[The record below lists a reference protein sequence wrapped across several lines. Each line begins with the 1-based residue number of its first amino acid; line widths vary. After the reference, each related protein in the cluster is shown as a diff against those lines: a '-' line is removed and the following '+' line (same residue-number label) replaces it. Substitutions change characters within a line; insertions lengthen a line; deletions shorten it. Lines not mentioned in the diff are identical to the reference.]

1 MSNPG
6 TQQSA
11 QTSGGNNSFEDRNL
25 FKLLVF
31 LLLLSGMIL
40 VSVVV
45 VYGNIKSLRKT
56 KKIKEED
63 NVKDQGGFE
72 KNIDQIPGENKSKP
86 RELNKPEQDTDEYK
100 KDRQGDNDTNEI
112 EREGQ
117 EEYVTKE
124 KQDEGTE
131 YEEQEGKFNE
141 EEQIKKMEKEGIKSQ
156 VAILHQVVKLK
167 NNKTQKDK
175 NGKNMQVSVEKRSD
189 LLLEHGK
196 EGEIYNGAENA
207 KIKAANENENA
218 NIELSV
224 EEKIDIPKNM
234 EDEDFIEILKSVVG
248 EQLNEIKSLK
258 QYERKDIANVNG
270 TKQTVD
276 NISEQGTKEQT
287 T

>member
-6 TQQSA
+6 TQQSS

-72 KNIDQIPGENKSKP
+72 KNIEQIPGENKSKP
-86 RELNKPEQDTDEYK
+86 RESNKPEQDTDEYK

-131 YEEQEGKFNE
+131 YEEQEAKFNE
-141 EEQIKKMEKEGIKSQ
+141 EEKIKKMEKEGIKSQ

-175 NGKNMQVSVEKRSD
+175 NGKNMQVSVEKKSD

-258 QYERKDIANVNG
+258 QYERKDIANVNA